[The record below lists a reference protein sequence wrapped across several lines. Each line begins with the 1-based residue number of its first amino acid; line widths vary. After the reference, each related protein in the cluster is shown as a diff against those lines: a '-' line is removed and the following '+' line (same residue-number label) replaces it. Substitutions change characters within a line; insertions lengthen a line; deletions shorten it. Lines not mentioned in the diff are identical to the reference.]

1 MIPKQTTRTSQ
12 TIRTSIAVV
21 AIAGAGVATG
31 VVVASPSNDV
41 EPSVADQAP
50 TATSDSVSGTTDSL
64 PTATEP
70 LPTATTDS
78 SPGTTAATRRATDS
92 SPRTTDA
99 MPRATE
105 PSSTATEPAVREPS
119 ASPVTTTTSAPTSEA
134 SLEPPDVA
142 DPSNGDGARLDG
154 AWSTD
159 GARLVD
165 GSGDEVRIRG
175 VNWFGFETSAGV
187 PHGLWS
193 RNLDDM
199 LDQIADL
206 GFNTIRVP
214 FSAAII
220 DADQPVQSVN
230 EAENPGLAGLTS
242 LEVLD
247 RFVARSGERGLAVI
261 LDRHTLAPDNR
272 HHLWYDDQYAPERL
286 VSDWEFLAERY
297 RDVPNIVGADLY
309 NEPHDEACW
318 GCGDPA
324 VDWHAAAEEAG
335 DAIHAIEPDW
345 LVFIEGVEHADG
357 ASCDRPDANDCTW
370 WGGDLSAAD
379 DTPVVLAEPNKVVYS
394 PHEYATSVFRQSWF
408 DDADFPA
415 NMPAIWD
422 EFWGDL
428 ERADEAPVM
437 VGEFGTTLDAEIDG
451 VWLETLLGY
460 LDEVGGG
467 FTFWTFNPNSGDTG
481 GILEDDWITVDTEKM
496 SYLEPYLLGPFP
508 PVAG

>member
-1 MIPKQTTRTSQ
+1 MISKHTV
-12 TIRTSIAVV
+12 RTSIAVL

-31 VVVASPSNDV
+31 VVASPATDD
-41 EPSVADQAP
+41 EP
-50 TATSDSVSGTTDSL
+50 TAPNEAVGPPRSIE
-64 PTATEP
+64 PTAEP
-70 LPTATTDS
+70 VVV
-78 SPGTTAATRRATDS
+78 
-92 SPRTTDA
+92 
-99 MPRATE
+99 E
-105 PSSTATEPAVREPS
+105 S
-119 ASPVTTTTSAPTSEA
+119 ASEAEDRDQDRVQGTTSAPA
-134 SLEPPDVA
+134 PEPVA
-142 DPSNGDGARLDG
+142 DPSVTSHEVVASAGGGQLDG

-165 GSGDEVRIRG
+165 GSGAEVRIRG

-193 RNLDDM
+193 RDLDEM

-214 FSAAII
+214 FAAAII
-220 DADQPVQSVN
+220 DTDEPVQGVN
-230 EAENPGLAGLTS
+230 EAENPDLAGATS

-247 RFVARSGERGLAVI
+247 RFVAASGERGLAVI

-272 HHLWYDDQYAPERL
+272 HHLWYDDQYGPERL
-286 VSDWEFLAERY
+286 LTDWEFLADRY
-297 RDVPNIVGADLY
+297 RDVPNVIGADLY

-318 GCGDPA
+318 GCDDPA
-324 VDWHAAAEEAG
+324 LDWHAAAEAAG

-345 LVFIEGVEHADG
+345 LVFVEGVENVDG
-357 ASCDRPDANDCTW
+357 ASCDGPEASGCTW

-379 DTPVVLAEPNKVVYS
+379 DVPVVLAEPNKVVYS

-408 DDADFPA
+408 DDPDFPD

-422 EFWGDL
+422 GFWGDL
-428 ERADEAPVM
+428 ERTDAAPVM

-451 VWLETLLGY
+451 VWLESLLDH
-460 LDEVGGG
+460 LDEIGAG

-481 GILEDDWITVDTEKM
+481 GILEDDWTTVDAEKM
-496 SYLEPYLLGPFP
+496 SYLEPYLLGPFD
-508 PVAG
+508 PVSAKDLTGA